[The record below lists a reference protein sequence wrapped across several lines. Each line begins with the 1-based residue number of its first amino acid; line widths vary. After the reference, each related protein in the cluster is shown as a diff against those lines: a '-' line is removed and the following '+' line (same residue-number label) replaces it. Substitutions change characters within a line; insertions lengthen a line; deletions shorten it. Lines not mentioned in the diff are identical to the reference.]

1 MRTEPGG
8 PPPEP
13 QPADAWSPGR
23 RRAVTALLLLHLT
36 ALMIA
41 PLAVPPT
48 SPLFLTVRTWV
59 RPYVEAAFLDHGY
72 KFFAPEP
79 GPSHLIRYVVTRSD
93 GTRREGLFPSRDE
106 HRPRLFYHRHFMLSE
121 FVNSLAPTGEDSPLS
136 QAYARSYA
144 QHLLAVHEGAEVKL
158 YLRRHELPSA
168 EAVAEGMRLDDA
180 RLYRER
186 ALGVYQRET
195 P

>member
-1 MRTEPGG
+1 MRTAPVV
-8 PPPEP
+8 PPAES
-13 QPADAWSPGR
+13 QPAAWSVGR
-23 RRAVTALLLLHLT
+23 RRAVSAVLVLHLT
-36 ALMIA
+36 ALVIA

-93 GTRREGLFPSRDE
+93 GTRSEGMFPSPTE

-121 FVNSLAPTGEDSPLS
+121 FVNSLSPAGEDTPLS

-144 QHLLAVHEGAEVKL
+144 EHLLAVHEGAEVKL

-186 ALGVYQRET
+186 ELGLYRREVQ
-195 P
+195 